1 MKVYLLNNGGSYSDY
16 GVLAIFSDEQEAK
29 KARARV
35 GGEIEV
41 YTLYDKCPP
50 RHTTYVIER
59 DTRTNPSAEI
69 REYQMVQEDWD
80 GVGHFN
86 GHMVRGVGIGNYGST
101 FYRRWGLNKEQVHRS
116 FHDYDAE
123 MRAKSEGIA

>member
-16 GVLAIFSDEQEAK
+16 AVLAIFSSEEAAET
-29 KARARV
+29 ARARV

-41 YTLYDKCPP
+41 YDLYDEDPP

-59 DTRTNPSAEI
+59 NETGI
-69 REYQMVQEDWD
+69 REHTLTQEHWE
-80 GVGHFN
+80 GVGQYV
-86 GHMVRGVGIGNYGST
+86 GRMVRGVGIGNYGPR
-101 FYRRWGLNKEQVHRS
+101 FYRRWGLDKERVHKS

-123 MRAKSEGIA
+123 MRARLEGVA